1 MRQDRRERSE
11 NDWYWET
18 YLQLLFRRE
27 RPTFEF
33 QQNGN
38 DSKQRLTLT
47 ISAFRPSLKRRDLK
61 QKLSPLLNVLISI
74 TWSLFSL
81 LVALV
86 RHLSSPSLVHHHLP
100 LSKSQI
106 ALSDMHHPVFGIIF
120 LPHSVNL
127 IHHLS
132 PPSHHPSL
140 PLSSIPDLKLTCST
154 NPSHH
159 RFSPTHRT
167 AYWTSTGLPSRTP
180 YHSALCFSSSVIFF
194 QLTRV

>member
-1 MRQDRRERSE
+1 MNVSNIR
-11 NDWYWET
+11 
-18 YLQLLFRRE
+18 F
-27 RPTFEF
+27 
-33 QQNGN
+33 
-38 DSKQRLTLT
+38 
-47 ISAFRPSLKRRDLK
+47 SLSHTR
-61 QKLSPLLNVLISI
+61 LSPPLNLHISI

-86 RHLSSPSLVHHHLP
+86 HHHSSPSLVHPHLP

-106 ALSDMHHPVFGIIF
+106 AHSDMHHPVFGIIF

-159 RFSPTHRT
+159 KSSPTHWT
-167 AYWTSTGLPSRTP
+167 AHLTSTGLRSWTS

-194 QLTRV
+194 